1 MFDHAEFDDHEQVLF
16 ASDAAVGLRAIV
28 AIHST
33 ALGPAFGGCRIWPY
47 ASEAAALADV
57 LRLSRG
63 MTYKAAICDLPLGGG
78 KSVILADPATAKTT
92 ALLHAMGGVVERL
105 GGRYVI
111 ADDIGTTLADLAV
124 MRTVTRHTA
133 AATTAAQTPLAATAH
148 GVFQAIRA
156 AVRHRLGAE
165 DLDGLRVAVQGLG
178 NVGFPLSRQLHEAGA
193 RLVVADLD
201 PVRTRRAAAALEA
214 QVVAPAA
221 ILEQSVDLLAP
232 CALGAVLNDDTI
244 PRLGAGIVCGGAN
257 NQLAAPRHAAML
269 AERGILYLPDYLANA
284 GGVIDFHQERI
295 DDRPEAVLA
304 AVGRIHD
311 ITAEVLAEAARTART
326 PLQVTDARVRARL
339 RAARHG
345 SHAA

>member
-1 MFDHAEFDDHEQVLF
+1 MFDHPEFDGHEEVLF
-16 ASDAAVGLRAIV
+16 ACDSTVGLRAIV
-28 AIHST
+28 ALHST

-47 ASEAAALADV
+47 ASEAEALADV

-78 KSVILADPATAKTT
+78 KSVILADPATAKTP

-105 GGRYVI
+105 GGRYVV

-124 MRTVTRHTA
+124 MRAVTRHTA
-133 AATTAAQTPLAATAH
+133 AATTAAQTPLAVTAH

-156 AVRHRLGAE
+156 AVRHRLGAA
-165 DLDGLRVAVQGLG
+165 DLAGLRVAVQGLG
-178 NVGFPLSRQLHEAGA
+178 NVGFPLCQQLHEAGA

-201 PVRTRRAAAALEA
+201 PARTDRVASAFGAG
-214 QVVAPAA
+214 VVAPAA
-221 ILEQSVDLLAP
+221 IFDQSVDLLAP
-232 CALGAVLNDDTI
+232 CALGAILNDDTI
-244 PRLGAGIVCGGAN
+244 PRLMAGIVCGGAN

-269 AERGILYLPDYLANA
+269 AARGVLYVPDYLANA
-284 GGVIDFHQERI
+284 GGVIDYHQERI

-311 ITAEVLAEAARTART
+311 IATEVLAEAARTGRL
-326 PLQVTDARVRARL
+326 PLEVADARVRARL
-339 RAARHG
+339 AAAERARH
-345 SHAA
+345 AA